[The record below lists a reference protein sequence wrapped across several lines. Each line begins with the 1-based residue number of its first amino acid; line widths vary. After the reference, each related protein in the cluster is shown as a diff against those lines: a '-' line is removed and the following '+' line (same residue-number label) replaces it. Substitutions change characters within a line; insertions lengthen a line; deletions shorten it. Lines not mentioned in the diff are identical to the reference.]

1 MGGPKGIPSAAFD
14 VPEVNVSPSSSEQV
28 YQGAGA
34 PRVAPRPGS
43 GSNADTPRVTATPSA
58 KPVPGVA
65 ATAAGS
71 ASAAG
76 ASGTLGQGAPARP
89 AAGAV
94 PVGTAAAAPR
104 KVRLTVARVDPWSVL
119 KLSFLLSVAMGIG
132 MVTASVILWEIINSM
147 GVLDQINKMLQ
158 DIAGTGNGPKF
169 DLYSY
174 VGLGRVVSLS
184 TFVAVINI
192 IIIMA
197 LSTLGAFLYNI
208 AATLVGGLHVTLS
221 DD

>member
-1 MGGPKGIPSAAFD
+1 MP
-14 VPEVNVSPSSSEQV
+14 
-28 YQGAGA
+28 
-34 PRVAPRPGS
+34 
-43 GSNADTPRVTATPSA
+43 T
-58 KPVPGVA
+58 
-65 ATAAGS
+65 
-71 ASAAG
+71 
-76 ASGTLGQGAPARP
+76 
-89 AAGAV
+89 
-94 PVGTAAAAPR
+94 GTAAAAPR

-158 DIAGTGNGPKF
+158 DIAGNGAKF